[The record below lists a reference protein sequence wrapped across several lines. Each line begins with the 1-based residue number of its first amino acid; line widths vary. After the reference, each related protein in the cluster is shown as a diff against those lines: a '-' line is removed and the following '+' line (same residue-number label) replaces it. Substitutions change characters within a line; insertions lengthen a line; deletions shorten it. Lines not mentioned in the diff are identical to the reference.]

1 MKEEEES
8 VVVAFEHCEHQLVLQ
23 FVGHHLV
30 VRISCKCLG
39 HTEAVGLINVALRH
53 VVDEVFKRFLLKN
66 RIDFKDELLDFADA
80 VRYNL
85 LHGGFPL
92 QSTDVACDRGECQY
106 SNAFKKNDED
116 FL

>member
-30 VRISCKCLG
+30 VRVSCKCLG
-39 HTEAVGLINVALRH
+39 HTEAVGLINVALCN

-66 RIDFKDELLDFADA
+66 TVDFKDELLNFADT

-85 LHGGFPL
+85 LHGACPL
-92 QSTDVACDRGECQY
+92 QSADVACDVGAVSY
-106 SNAFKKNDED
+106 THLTLPTN
-116 FL
+116 